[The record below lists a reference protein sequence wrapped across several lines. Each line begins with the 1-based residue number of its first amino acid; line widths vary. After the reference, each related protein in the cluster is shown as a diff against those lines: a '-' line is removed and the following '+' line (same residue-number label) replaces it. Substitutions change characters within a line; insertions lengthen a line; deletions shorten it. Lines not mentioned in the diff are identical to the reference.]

1 MPARSTPRAVVGAS
15 PLPDFVEPQLATL
28 VDTAPEGAGWVHEIK
43 YDGYRLLARKDGER
57 VRLLTRSGK
66 DWTARFPGIARAVAA
81 LPAERLLIDGEAVVF
96 DEGGVSR
103 FQLLQNA
110 LDAEHAGTAGY
121 VVFDC
126 LHHDGRDL
134 RPAPLLERKAA
145 LERLVGRAKGG
156 LVRYSAHVVSRG
168 RAFHAAACA
177 KGLEGIVSKRAQAR
191 YVSAR
196 TRDWVK
202 VKCAKSQEFAI
213 VGWTDPQG
221 ARTGFG
227 ALLLGVAA
235 EGRKGLRFAG
245 RVGTGFTDAS
255 LRDLRARM
263 RGIERSE
270 PSVVDP
276 PRGADARGVHWLEPR
291 LVCQVRFTEWTQDGL
306 LRHPA
311 FEGLRE
317 DKPVKDVVREREK
330 SVVEA
335 APAAHSAAAG
345 KSSRPAGS
353 AARRGPRVAAPARR
367 SRTAPAAPST
377 SAAPAAANGE
387 ARVAGVRVTHPERV
401 LWPDR
406 GLTKAD
412 LAAHYARVAAKM
424 LPEVT
429 GRPLSIVRCP
439 EGTAGMCF
447 FQKHATPGTPSE
459 VKRIGVT
466 EGDGRRAEYLMVD
479 SPEGLVGLAQIGALE
494 VHVWGA
500 REGDPDRPDRL
511 VFDLDPAPGLAWD
524 VVVDGLLEVRRR
536 LAAGGLDCWAR
547 STGGKGL
554 HAVVPLGRRAW
565 DWDQVKAFAKDLAE
579 SMAADEPK
587 RFVSKASKAARK
599 GKIFVDWL
607 RNIRGATAI
616 ATWSPRARPG
626 APVAVPVPWAT
637 LRKTK
642 PPYARV
648 EPA

>member
-1 MPARSTPRAVVGAS
+1 MPARSSPRVSHEVPGAGAS
-15 PLPDFVEPQLATL
+15 PLPEFVEPELATL
-28 VDTAPEGAGWVHEIK
+28 VDAAPRGDAWVHETK
-43 YDGYRLLARKDGER
+43 VDGYRLLARKDGER
-57 VRLLTRSGK
+57 VRLFTRRGK
-66 DWTARFPGIARAVAA
+66 DWTARFPGIARAVAT
-81 LPAERLLIDGEAVVF
+81 LPARRALIDGEAVVF
-96 DEGGVSR
+96 DEDGVTR

-110 LDAEHAGTAGY
+110 LDAERSGAAGY
-121 VVFDC
+121 VVFDL
-126 LHHDGRDL
+126 LHLDGRDL
-134 RPAPLLERKAA
+134 RPLPLLRRKAE
-145 LERLVGRAKGG
+145 LERLVGRAKRG
-156 LVRYSAHVVSRG
+156 LVRYSPHVVGRG
-168 RAFHAAACA
+168 VECHAAACA
-177 KGLEGIVSKRAQAR
+177 KGLEGIVSKRADAR

-202 VKCAKSQEFAI
+202 VKCGKTQEFVI

-235 EGRKGLRFAG
+235 PQRPGRLRFAG
-245 RVGTGFTDAS
+245 RVGTGFTDES

-263 RGIERSE
+263 RGIEAGE
-270 PSVVDP
+270 PTVVDP

-330 SVVEA
+330 HLGA
-335 APAAHSAAAG
+335 ADAAAKAPSASRG
-345 KSSRPAGS
+345 APRKAAATPKAASPRGPAPSRPAGNAS
-353 AARRGPRVAAPARR
+353 AD
-367 SRTAPAAPST
+367 
-377 SAAPAAANGE
+377 GE
-387 ARVAGVRVTHPERV
+387 ARVAGVRLTHPERV

-406 GLTKAD
+406 GLTKVD
-412 LAAHYARVAAKM
+412 LARHYERVAAKM
-424 LPEVT
+424 LPEVS

-459 VKRIGVT
+459 VRRIGVT
-466 EGDGRRAEYLMVD
+466 EGDGHRAEYLTVD
-479 SPEGLVGLAQIGALE
+479 SLEGLVGLAQIGALE

-500 REGDPDRPDRL
+500 REGDPDRPDRI
-511 VFDLDPAPGLAWD
+511 VFDLDPAPGLDWD
-524 VVVDGLLEVRRR
+524 VVVDALLEVRRR
-536 LAAGGLDCWAR
+536 LAAKGLDCWAR

-554 HAVVPLGRRAW
+554 HAVVPLGRRTW
-565 DWDQVKAFAKDLAE
+565 DWDEVKAFAKELAE
-579 SMAADEPK
+579 SMAADAPD
-587 RFVSKASKAARK
+587 RFLSKASKAARK

-637 LRKTK
+637 LRKRK

-648 EPA
+648 ETP

>member
-1 MPARSTPRAVVGAS
+1 VTGRGA
-15 PLPDFVEPQLATL
+15 
-28 VDTAPEGAGWVHEIK
+28 
-43 YDGYRLLARKDGER
+43 
-57 VRLLTRSGK
+57 
-66 DWTARFPGIARAVAA
+66 
-81 LPAERLLIDGEAVVF
+81 
-96 DEGGVSR
+96 
-103 FQLLQNA
+103 
-110 LDAEHAGTAGY
+110 
-121 VVFDC
+121 
-126 LHHDGRDL
+126 
-134 RPAPLLERKAA
+134 
-145 LERLVGRAKGG
+145 
-156 LVRYSAHVVSRG
+156 
-168 RAFHAAACA
+168 AFHAAACA

-202 VKCAKSQEFAI
+202 VKCGKSQEFAI

-235 EGRKGLRFAG
+235 EGRPGLRFAG

-255 LRDLRARM
+255 LSDLRARM
-263 RGIERSE
+263 RGIERKE

-306 LRHPA
+306 LRHPS

-330 SVVEA
+330 AVEA
-335 APAAHSAAAG
+335 AEARPSDAA
-345 KSSRPAGS
+345 SRPAGI
-353 AARRGPRVAAPARR
+353 ARGRGSRAAPARR
-367 SRTAPAAPST
+367 SRTAAPEAPDSAAAGPAA
-377 SAAPAAANGE
+377 GE
-387 ARVAGVRVTHPERV
+387 TQVAGVRLTHPERV

-406 GLTKAD
+406 GLTKLD
-412 LAAHYARVAAKM
+412 LARHYERVAAKM

-447 FQKHATPGTPSE
+447 FQKHATPGTPPQ
-459 VKRIGVT
+459 VKRIDVT

-479 SPEGLVGLAQIGALE
+479 SKEGLVGLAQIGALE

-500 REGDPDRPDRL
+500 REGDPDRPDRI

-524 VVVDGLLEVRRR
+524 AVVDALLDVRRR
-536 LAAGGLDCWAR
+536 LEDQGLECWAR

-565 DWDQVKAFAKDLAE
+565 DWEKVKAFAKEFAE
-579 SMAADEPK
+579 SMVVDEPK

-637 LRKTK
+637 LRKK
-642 PPYARV
+642 QPPYARV
-648 EPA
+648 EPG